1 MTRRCA
7 VWQGG
12 AGTEK
17 QKQTMSNYKFITPGL
32 WGDVTADEAVVELER
47 IREKYGTLKPEMVVE
62 ESKPEGALLHKCF
75 QWDDTKAADMWRK
88 EQARQLIK
96 NITVTVTND
105 SVSATVRAIVN
116 VVTSESDKR
125 SYVPLIKA
133 IHDDASYQDLL
144 GQAKADMESFIAKYS
159 QLNELNAVKQAMLFA
174 LNGVEQD

>member
-1 MTRRCA
+1 
-7 VWQGG
+7 
-12 AGTEK
+12 
-17 QKQTMSNYKFITPGL
+17 MSNYKFITPSL
-32 WGDVTADEAVVELER
+32 WGEVTADEAVVELER

-75 QWDDTKAADMWRK
+75 QWDDTKAADLWRK

-133 IHDDASYQDLL
+133 IHDEASYKDLL
-144 GQAKADMESFIAKYS
+144 AQAKTDMESFIAKYS
-159 QLNELNAVKQAMLFA
+159 QLNELNAVKQAMLFV
-174 LNGVEQD
+174 LNDVEQD